1 MNTDPLITEIIET
14 CIQIEKRAVSLYR
27 KFSEDAEN
35 PDLREFWKGMSDEE
49 RTHVEHWSY
58 LLSLAK
64 QGVIPQI
71 FESLQ
76 RVKDQI
82 EDVNERIDRLME
94 EGQRPVDTTSAFA
107 IACHVEFYMLNKE
120 FAYILHFMR
129 SLLEER
135 GEEDT
140 YSAHLARF
148 FEGLERFSNSPELK
162 LLGETIYRV
171 FLENRE
177 LQLQSHTDPLTDLLN
192 KRGFFQAVLP
202 LAHLARRKDFSTAVM
217 MIDIDSLKEVNDTHG
232 HTAGDDVLKLTAAL
246 LSEITRRSDLV
257 ARWGGDEFLV
267 YLSEVDDAH
276 LLEVGEKIRRRIEEE
291 SSKLHPVSVSIGI
304 SHTRLDDDPDR
315 KIRSLIEKADYCMYQ
330 AKQYR
335 NRVVIMHEQKAHLQ

>member
-1 MNTDPLITEIIET
+1 MTTDPLITDIIET
-14 CIQIEKRAVSLYR
+14 CIEIEKRAVALYK
-27 KFSEDAEN
+27 KFSEDTEN
-35 PDLREFWKGMSDEE
+35 PDLQKFWKEMSDEE

-82 EDVNERIDRLME
+82 EEINERIDRLME
-94 EGQRPVDTTSAFA
+94 EGQKPIDTTSAFA

-120 FAYILHFMR
+120 FAYLLHFMR

-140 YSAHLARF
+140 YSAHLAKF
-148 FEGLERFSNSPELK
+148 FEGLEAFSNSPELK

-177 LQLQSHTDPLTDLLN
+177 LQLQSHTDPLTGLLN
-192 KRGFFQAVLP
+192 KRGFFQGVLP
-202 LAHLARRKDFSTAVM
+202 LAHLARRKDYSTAVM
-217 MIDIDSLKEVNDTHG
+217 MIDIDNLKEVNDEHG
-232 HTAGDDVLKLTAAL
+232 HTAGDDALKLSASL
-246 LSEITRRSDLV
+246 LQEITRGSDLV

-267 YLSEVDDAH
+267 YLSEVDDGH
-276 LLEVGEKIRRRIEEE
+276 LLDVGEKVRLRIEEE
-291 SSKLHPVSVSIGI
+291 SKKKYPVTVSIGI
-304 SHTRLDDDPDR
+304 AHTRLDDDPR
-315 KIRSLIEKADYCMYQ
+315 KQIQSLIEKSDYCLYQ